1 MSFDNKRFPKLALSA
16 WLAAAVLLLG
26 FLAAQAVMPTEQAR
40 APKATAD
47 QEPAPYVIKELPTTI
62 PAFDAEQSE
71 YVLLAWNNL
80 GMHCISDSDPWWIL
94 LPPANDLHAQLVRRG
109 PSPEIVTEGV
119 ELTYRVES
127 GFETPSAHSRFWEFS
142 KSLLGKALPNDAG
155 ISGNSLSGAMRL
167 DAERRA
173 FTAELVPVVPYPD
186 DGSFNPYPIFHIEAR
201 NAASGELLAATSMV
215 APTSTEMGCR
225 NCHGGDW
232 KVQGVAGF
240 SEQTSREVLRVHDRN
255 TGTDLLTRAER
266 GEPRLC
272 QSCHADPV
280 LNTQGQPERL
290 NFPAAIHGWHANYIQ
305 GRGAKACGFCHPS
318 APTSATR
325 CLRGLHDAKGLD
337 CTSCHGTLEDHA
349 LSLLKKEQELGK
361 ERAATLMA
369 NITPRMVASS
379 EDIMGRTP
387 WLMEPDCASCHD
399 FEVKPERGVATSFNK
414 WTSGEPGELYRLR
427 SDDAGAIMCEACHGS
442 THALYPASNPY
453 GRDRDNIQPMQYQ
466 GLART
471 IGARGNCAVCHVV
484 DMDPESSIHHPLV
497 EQADS

>member
-1 MSFDNKRFPKLALSA
+1 
-16 WLAAAVLLLG
+16 AVLLLG

-47 QEPAPYVIKELPTTI
+47 QEPAPYVIKKLPTTI

-173 FTAELVPVVPYPD
+173 FAAELVPVVPYPD

-201 NAASGELLAATSMV
+201 DAASGELLAATSMV
-215 APTSTEMGCR
+215 APTSTAMGCR
-225 NCHGGDW
+225 NCQGGDW

-255 TGTDLLTRAER
+255 TGTDLLTRA
-266 GEPRLC
+266 
-272 QSCHADPV
+272 
-280 LNTQGQPERL
+280 
-290 NFPAAIHGWHANYIQ
+290 
-305 GRGAKACGFCHPS
+305 
-318 APTSATR
+318 
-325 CLRGLHDAKGLD
+325 
-337 CTSCHGTLEDHA
+337 
-349 LSLLKKEQELGK
+349 
-361 ERAATLMA
+361 
-369 NITPRMVASS
+369 
-379 EDIMGRTP
+379 
-387 WLMEPDCASCHD
+387 
-399 FEVKPERGVATSFNK
+399 
-414 WTSGEPGELYRLR
+414 
-427 SDDAGAIMCEACHGS
+427 
-442 THALYPASNPY
+442 
-453 GRDRDNIQPMQYQ
+453 
-466 GLART
+466 
-471 IGARGNCAVCHVV
+471 
-484 DMDPESSIHHPLV
+484 
-497 EQADS
+497 